1 MTDLSRPLRTLVT
14 GERQTA
20 GRASGPVQSA
30 TGPTRFAGWKF
41 VGGATTSHLSTGS
54 HLEMAGGVAMRE
66 KSSCARNRRRRR
78 DHYVAKLRFASI
90 NKQIAAYLFVFET
103 SKNPQISITDSFRFI
118 NDE

>member
-1 MTDLSRPLRTLVT
+1 
-14 GERQTA
+14 
-20 GRASGPVQSA
+20 
-30 TGPTRFAGWKF
+30 
-41 VGGATTSHLSTGS
+41 
-54 HLEMAGGVAMRE
+54 MAGGVAMRE